1 MQNVRTKAAAERWER
16 QVETEMDKGVFVS
29 TSAAENTTLCDVI
42 DRYIKEILHSKK
54 SQRQVLYQC
63 KTINKVSGHLSL
75 SAHQDQMLAKLIN
88 NPGIQYFPVPVC
100 AEAFI
105 LLPLKEWKQKLMSD
119 EKVCTILRSLNLQ
132 DLIPAFRENAVDDEL
147 IADLTDQDLAELGLK
162 LGHRKK
168 FLKLAAKNA
177 VTASASGEP
186 ERKYQ
191 SSSDDLSNW
200 ERLPGERKNISI
212 LFADIT
218 GSTALTE
225 SLDSEDAHELLYGAT
240 RIMCESVEN
249 NRGHVARF
257 MGDGLMAMFG
267 VPLATE
273 HHARDACLAALQM
286 QNSIRTY
293 VEELQQRH
301 GQALQ
306 VRVGINSG
314 EVVVLTVGDGDNAE
328 FDASGPEVPLAAR
341 MEQLASPGTILIT
354 ESTRDLASNKIS
366 TTELPPVTVKG
377 FPDPV
382 PVWEL
387 TGLDLSADGNWSR
400 WQTRFVG
407 RQTEIAQFNSVVA
420 VCRESEAGHIVYVRG
435 PAGIGKTRLV
445 DEFSA
450 CAHASGMSCHKSLVL
465 DFGAS
470 REQET
475 IPTIV
480 ASLLGAS
487 SSEERQANL
496 DAISMAISQGMV
508 KPDQEMYL
516 HDFLGLPLGPDQKSR
531 FESLDNVTRQRGREA
546 VICSLVRSASLQN
559 PVLLII
565 EDLHWADSITLN
577 YLAEIGASIGDSPVI
592 MLMTSRVE
600 GDQLDDSW
608 RGHVSKT
615 GFITLDLSPLRSR
628 EASALAEDIS
638 NSDESF
644 VRRCIERS
652 EGNPLFL
659 EQLLRT
665 ESGIE
670 DDNLP
675 DSIQTLVQSRM
686 DRLPKKDRTAI
697 QAASVIGQRFTQEL
711 VQFLVNDSAYECKA
725 LLTHHLVRVEGDGF
739 LFAHALIREGVN
751 QSLLN
756 SSKRML
762 HLKAAE
768 WFKPLDAPLYA
779 EHLDRAGDETAAQ
792 AYIKAAQELV
802 GEYRYARALA
812 LTERAVTL
820 SKTEDHRQ
828 PMLCFMAEI
837 LLELG
842 QVDKSAETFELAM
855 AEAISEQQRCL
866 AQIGMASTMRIQTR
880 YDDALKLLDMA
891 QPLAESNGMDQVLS
905 VLHHLRGNLM
915 FPLGKTALCRQEH
928 QFALNYAEKIESAR
942 DTARALGGLGD
953 AAYAAGHMQS
963 AHEYFSR
970 CLEVSDQHGFGKIK
984 AAYNTMVPF
993 TMLYLLRHR
1002 EALPL
1007 AVEAAQSAS
1016 ALGHLRAEMNA
1027 RGGFCHIA
1035 YDIANVDLEIYEQHA
1050 SRVVELSTKLGA
1062 KAWRPLGMIW
1072 QTVCLYRR
1080 NQQDLAEQIIAEAVE
1095 IGRNY
1100 TFNSG
1105 RVFGTQA
1112 YITIEPA
1119 VREKALREGE
1129 KITEGETISHNHLWF
1144 NRYAMDTMIKT
1155 RELDRARYYA
1165 DRLEKYT
1172 SGESLPWATYF
1183 ISRTRTL
1190 ADWYE
1195 NPEQEE
1201 NRSKVEE
1208 FVEYTDRLG
1217 LDYPV
1222 RHVKKELEQA

>member
-1 MQNVRTKAAAERWER
+1 
-16 QVETEMDKGVFVS
+16 
-29 TSAAENTTLCDVI
+29 
-42 DRYIKEILHSKK
+42 
-54 SQRQVLYQC
+54 
-63 KTINKVSGHLSL
+63 
-75 SAHQDQMLAKLIN
+75 
-88 NPGIQYFPVPVC
+88 
-100 AEAFI
+100 
-105 LLPLKEWKQKLMSD
+105 MSD
-119 EKVCTILRSLNLQ
+119 EKVCTLLRSLELEN
-132 DLIPAFRENAVDDEL
+132 LIPVFRESAIDDDL

-168 FLKLAAKNA
+168 FKKLATETGVA
-177 VTASASGEP
+177 ASAPGEP
-186 ERKYQ
+186 GQQMQ
-191 SSSDDLSNW
+191 SASEDLSNW

-225 SLDSEDAHELLYGAT
+225 SLDSEDAHDLLYGAT

-273 HHARDACLAALQM
+273 HHARDACLAALDM
-286 QNSIRTY
+286 QNSIRSY

-301 GQALQ
+301 GQGLR
-306 VRVGINSG
+306 VRIGINSG
-314 EVVVLTVGDGDNAE
+314 EVVMLTVGDGDNAE

-341 MEQLASPGTILIT
+341 MEQSASPGTIQIT
-354 ESTRDLASNKIS
+354 ESTKALASDNIS
-366 TTELPPVTVKG
+366 TTELPPVRVKG

-382 PVWEL
+382 PAWEL
-387 TGLDLSADGNWSR
+387 TGLDLSADGDSR
-400 WQTRFVG
+400 RWHTRFVG

-420 VCRESEAGHIVYVRG
+420 ICQESEAGHIVYVRG

-445 DEFSA
+445 DEFSTSA
-450 CAHASGMSCHKSLVL
+450 QGGGMTCHKSLVL

-470 REQET
+470 RGQET

-487 SSEERQANL
+487 GSEDQEANL
-496 DAISMAISQGMV
+496 DAIARAISEGMV

-516 HDFLGLPLGPDQKSR
+516 HDLLGLPLGPDQKSR
-531 FESLDNVTRQRGREA
+531 FDSLDNVTRQRGRES
-546 VICSLVRSASLQN
+546 VVSSLVRSASLQN
-559 PVLLII
+559 PLLLTI
-565 EDLHWADSITLN
+565 EDLHWADNITLN
-577 YLAEIGASIGDSPVI
+577 YLAEIGASISDSQVI

-608 RGHVSKT
+608 RGRVSNT
-615 GFITLDLSPLRSR
+615 GFVTLDLSPLRPR

-644 VRRCIERS
+644 VRQCIERS

-665 ESGIE
+665 ERGIE
-670 DDNLP
+670 DGNLP
-675 DSIQTLVQSRM
+675 DSILTLVQSKM
-686 DRLPKKDRTAI
+686 DRLPEKDRAAI
-697 QAASVIGQRFTQEL
+697 QAASIIGQRFTQEL
-711 VQFLVNDSAYECKA
+711 VQFLVDDNAYECKA

-739 LFAHALIREGVN
+739 LFAHALIREGVY
-751 QSLLN
+751 QSLLS
-756 SSKRML
+756 SSKRKI
-762 HLKAAE
+762 HSKAAD
-768 WFKPLDAPLYA
+768 WFKPMDAPLYA

-792 AYIKAAQELV
+792 AYIEAAQELV
-802 GEYRYARALA
+802 GEYRYAKALA

-820 SKTEDHRQ
+820 SKAEEDRQ
-828 PMLCFMAEI
+828 PMLCFKAET

-842 QVDKSAETFELAM
+842 QVDKSVETFELAM
-855 AEAISEQQRCL
+855 AEASSDQQRCL

-880 YDDALKLLDMA
+880 YDDALELLDLA
-891 QPLAESNGMDQVLS
+891 QPIAESIGMDHALS

-915 FPLGKTALCRQEH
+915 FPLGKSELCRQEH
-928 QFALNYAEKIESAR
+928 QSALDYAEKIDSST

-963 AHEYFSR
+963 AHGYFSR
-970 CLEVSDQHGFGKIK
+970 CLEVSDEHGFGKIK
-984 AAYNTMVPF
+984 AAYNAMVPF
-993 TMLYLLRHR
+993 TILYLLRHR
-1002 EALPL
+1002 EALPISVE
-1007 AVEAAQSAS
+1007 AVESACE
-1016 ALGHLRAEMNA
+1016 LGHLRAEMNA

-1035 YDIANVDLEIYEQHA
+1035 YDIENVDLDVFEEHA
-1050 SRVVELSTKLGA
+1050 SRTVELSTILGA
-1062 KAWRPLGMIW
+1062 KAWRPLGLIW
-1072 QTVCLYRR
+1072 LTVCQYRR
-1080 NQQDLAEQIIAEAVE
+1080 NNQDQAEQTIAEAVE

-1112 YITIEPA
+1112 YVTNEPTI
-1119 VREKALREGE
+1119 RENALKEGE
-1129 KITEGETISHNHLWF
+1129 KNTEKETISHNHLWF
-1144 NRYAMDTMIKT
+1144 NRYAMDAMMKT

-1172 SGESLPWATYF
+1172 SGEPLPWAEFF
-1183 ISRTRTL
+1183 ISRTRIL

-1195 NPEQEE
+1195 NPDKEE
-1201 NRSKVEE
+1201 PRSKVEE
-1208 FVEYTDRLG
+1208 FVQYAEKLG
-1217 LDYPV
+1217 LDYPI
-1222 RHVKKELEQA
+1222 RHIKKELEQG

>member
-1 MQNVRTKAAAERWER
+1 
-16 QVETEMDKGVFVS
+16 
-29 TSAAENTTLCDVI
+29 
-42 DRYIKEILHSKK
+42 
-54 SQRQVLYQC
+54 
-63 KTINKVSGHLSL
+63 
-75 SAHQDQMLAKLIN
+75 
-88 NPGIQYFPVPVC
+88 
-100 AEAFI
+100 
-105 LLPLKEWKQKLMSD
+105 MSD

-132 DLIPAFRENAVDDEL
+132 DLIPAFRENAIDDEL

-168 FLKLAAKNA
+168 FLKIAAE
-177 VTASASGEP
+177 SAATISTSGEL
-186 ERKYQ
+186 EQENQ

-225 SLDSEDAHELLYGAT
+225 SLDSEDAHDLLYGAT

-273 HHARDACLAALQM
+273 HHARDACLAALDM
-286 QNSIRTY
+286 QNGIRSY
-293 VEELQQRH
+293 LEELQQHH
-301 GQALQ
+301 GQGLQ
-306 VRVGINSG
+306 VRIGINSG

-341 MEQLASPGTILIT
+341 MEQSASPGTIQIT
-354 ESTRDLASNKIS
+354 ESTRSLASDKIS

-382 PVWEL
+382 PAWKL
-387 TGLDLSADGNWSR
+387 TGLDLSADGNSSR
-400 WQTRFVG
+400 WHTRFVG

-420 VCRESEAGHIVYVRG
+420 ICQESEAGHIVYVRG

-445 DEFSA
+445 DEFSTS
-450 CAHASGMSCHKSLVL
+450 AHGSGMSCHKSLVL

-480 ASLLGAS
+480 ASLLGVRGSKDQA
-487 SSEERQANL
+487 ANL
-496 DAISMAISQGMV
+496 DAISMAISEGMV

-516 HDFLGLPLGPDQKSR
+516 HDLLELPLGPVQKSR

-546 VICSLVRSASLQN
+546 VVSSLVRSASLQN
-559 PVLLII
+559 PLLLTI
-565 EDLHWADSITLN
+565 EDLHWADNITRN
-577 YLAEIGASIGDSPVI
+577 YLAEIGASIVDSPVI

-608 RGHVSKT
+608 RGRVSNT
-615 GFITLDLSPLRSR
+615 GFVTLDLSPLRSR
-628 EASALAEDIS
+628 EASALAKDIS

-644 VRRCIERS
+644 VRQCIERS

-686 DRLPKKDRTAI
+686 DRLPEKDRAAI

-711 VQFLVNDSAYECKA
+711 VQFLVIDSAYECKA

-751 QSLLN
+751 QSLLR
-756 SSKRML
+756 SSKRKL
-762 HLKAAE
+762 HSKAAE

-779 EHLDRAGDETAAQ
+779 EHLDRAGDEMAAQ
-792 AYIKAAQELV
+792 AYIEAAQELV
-802 GEYRYARALA
+802 GEYRYAKALT
-812 LTERAVTL
+812 LTERAISL
-820 SKTEDHRQ
+820 SKSEEDRQ

-842 QVDKSAETFELAM
+842 QVEKSMETFELAV
-855 AEAISEQQRCL
+855 AEAITEQQRCL

-880 YDDALKLLDMA
+880 YDNALELLDVA
-891 QPLAESNGMDQVLS
+891 QPLAESNGMGQALS

-915 FPLGKTALCRQEH
+915 FPLGKSELCRQEH
-928 QFALNYAEKIESAR
+928 QSALDYAEKIESAT

-963 AHEYFSR
+963 AHGYFSR
-970 CLEVSDQHGFGKIK
+970 CLKVSDEYGFGKIK
-984 AAYNTMVPF
+984 SAYNAMLPF
-993 TMLYLLRHR
+993 TILYLLRHR
-1002 EALPL
+1002 EALPT
-1007 AVEAAQSAS
+1007 AVEAMESAC
-1016 ALGHLRAEMNA
+1016 ALGHLRAEMTA
-1027 RGGFCHIA
+1027 RGCFCHIA
-1035 YDIANVDLEIYEQHA
+1035 YDIANVDLETYEQHA
-1050 SRVVELSTKLGA
+1050 NRTVELSTKLGA
-1062 KAWRPLGMIW
+1062 KAWRPLGLIW
-1072 QTVCLYRR
+1072 QTVCQYRR
-1080 NQQDLAEQIIAEAVE
+1080 NNQDQAEQTIAEAVE
-1095 IGRNY
+1095 TGRNY

-1112 YITIEPA
+1112 YITNEPA
-1119 VREKALREGE
+1119 VRENALREGE

-1144 NRYAMDTMIKT
+1144 NRYAMDAMIKT

-1172 SGESLPWATYF
+1172 SGESLPWAAFF
-1183 ISRTRTL
+1183 ISRTRIL

-1195 NPEQEE
+1195 NPNQEE
-1201 NRSKVEE
+1201 SRSKVEE
-1208 FVEYTDRLG
+1208 FVQYTESLG

-1222 RHVKKELEQA
+1222 RHIKKELDQG